1 MKQTSNKM
9 RVFIIECPDPM
20 DLLQERSEGQGL
32 EKICKLVGHEVA
44 SFQVKSK
51 FELESVC
58 EYISSIDKTHDDRN
72 MPDLPLCIHITSHGN
87 DDGLG
92 FGKDFVTWDDLLEII
107 RPICTRQRKYRGDRI
122 FVISACEAKYQQLT
136 NELKKAWEKKR
147 RFKPPKYLFL
157 TADDEV
163 FWDDAIVAWA
173 MFYNKMPKADLND
186 KYAVQEILDQ
196 IKKADVGTIYYY
208 RWDSNQEKYLRYH
221 PKVNS

>member
-1 MKQTSNKM
+1 M
-9 RVFIIECPDPM
+9 
-20 DLLQERSEGQGL
+20 
-32 EKICKLVGHEVA
+32 
-44 SFQVKSK
+44 
-51 FELESVC
+51 
-58 EYISSIDKTHDDRN
+58 
-72 MPDLPLCIHITSHGN
+72 
-87 DDGLG
+87 
-92 FGKDFVTWDDLLEII
+92 
-107 RPICTRQRKYRGDRI
+107 
-122 FVISACEAKYQQLT
+122 
-136 NELKKAWEKKR
+136 
-147 RFKPPKYLFL
+147 FL